1 MNLQKSLLICVFA
14 SVCSTSSFAQ
24 ANPAQPSGQAGQPQ
38 NTPAGKG
45 PEATTPSAQS
55 QESDPL
61 SFYRKNPELMR
72 RYFPHLYQSAG
83 AQSPT
88 GGGMSGTTQPEQ
100 VRGSFSFPGG
110 SAQELVATL
119 KKNFDPAPNV
129 IIPPNLKETPVPEFE
144 LQNVTLADMFQAL
157 NSLSEDKSVR
167 WQLSGSTEPIWVL
180 NPVEDS
186 NASSGPQA
194 GFAGGGYG
202 MAGMMAA
209 VDPRTG
215 LPINPGPTCQIL
227 PVAKYLKHYKIEDIT
242 TAVKTAWSMMGNDAA
257 AKMKY
262 HTDTKLLIVV
272 GTPEQLSVLTQ
283 VLSSLE
289 ANPESEAPPAGLP
302 DSGKNKATKT
312 F

>member
-1 MNLQKSLLICVFA
+1 MQ
-14 SVCSTSSFAQ
+14 
-24 ANPAQPSGQAGQPQ
+24 
-38 NTPAGKG
+38 
-45 PEATTPSAQS
+45 
-55 QESDPL
+55 
-61 SFYRKNPELMR
+61 
-72 RYFPHLYQSAG
+72 RYFPHLAQGAG
-83 AQSPT
+83 AQAPA
-88 GGGMSGTTQPEQ
+88 GGGMSGMMQPGQ

-129 IIPPNLKETPVPEFE
+129 IIPPNLKETPIPEFE

-186 NASSGPQA
+186 NTSGPQA
-194 GFAGGGYG
+194 GYGGGGYG

-209 VDPRTG
+209 VDPLTG
-215 LPINPGPTCQIL
+215 RPINPGPTCQIL
-227 PVAKYLKHYKIEDIT
+227 PVAKYLKQYKIEDIT
-242 TAVKTAWSMMGNDAA
+242 TAVKTAWGMMGNDAG

-272 GTPEQLSVLTQ
+272 GTPEQLNVLTQ

-289 ANPESEAPPAGLP
+289 ANPEGEAPPSGSP
-302 DSGKNKATKT
+302 DSGKNKAPKS